1 MKFGILYEIEKVQPW
16 GEDGQRQVFT
26 ESLEQIKLAEKV
38 GFEYVWE
45 VEHHFL
51 GEFSISSAPEVFLSA
66 VSQHTSTIRIGHGVV
81 LLPFGY
87 NHPIRVAERAATLDM
102 DSPFRASSRR
112 GVAAGAQASAAA
124 RPATFR

>member
-16 GEDGQRQVFT
+16 GEDGQRLVFT

-51 GEFSISSAPEVFLSA
+51 
-66 VSQHTSTIRIGHGVV
+66 
-81 LLPFGY
+81 
-87 NHPIRVAERAATLDM
+87 
-102 DSPFRASSRR
+102 ASSRSPQLPR
-112 GVAAGAQASAAA
+112 CSCRQ
-124 RPATFR
+124 